1 MDPLY
6 TIDNTTPAFQLNW
19 SVSLFG
25 RGALP
30 PSSDWL
36 DQLRMVT
43 EPDGVRILEFRSMQA
58 NVGQFLVSTR
68 PQSSPSQIVRSLKGR
83 WQYLIRSHHPTAF
96 RRNYF
101 IGSVGESNCRVLD
114 QYIAGQTSKH
124 PMADPDVQSRLQSLQ
139 FHDAAVDLG
148 QTMTGNYGEFVYR
161 LQVVVENEGG
171 WNEIRESV
179 LTGSRAM
186 IIRAAAKKRWRLSR
200 IGMLSDHIHVLLGA
214 HVTESPASVALSL
227 MNNLAYGQ
235 GMKPMFRFSYY
246 VAAVGVAAQSLL
258 PPGQAR
264 RRAGSWRVRGV
275 AAQSS
280 SRWGKPNGDAESG
293 VWRRRLV

>member
-1 MDPLY
+1 MKPLY
-6 TIDNTTPAFQLNW
+6 TVDNTTLAFQLNW
-19 SVSLFG
+19 SVCLFG

-36 DQLRMVT
+36 DQLRTVA
-43 EPDGVRILEFRSMQA
+43 EPDGVRILEFRGTQA

-68 PQSSPSQIVRSLKGR
+68 PQLSPSQIVRSLKGR
-83 WQYLIRSHHPTAF
+83 WQYLLRTVCPSAF

-101 IGSVGESNCRVLD
+101 IGSVGEASCRVLD
-114 QYIAGQTSKH
+114 QYIDGQTSKH
-124 PMADPDVQSRLQSLQ
+124 SMADPDVQSRLQSLQ

-148 QTMTGNYGEFVYR
+148 QTMTGNYGQFVYG
-161 LQVVVENEGG
+161 LQVVVENESG

-179 LTGSRAM
+179 LTGSRDM

-214 HVTESPASVALSL
+214 DVTESPASVALSL

-235 GMKPMFRFSYY
+235 GMKPVFRYSYY
-246 VAAVGVAAQSLL
+246 VGTFG
-258 PPGQAR
+258 PYD
-264 RRAGSWRVRGV
+264 RG
-275 AAQSS
+275 AI
-280 SRWGKPNGDAESG
+280 
-293 VWRRRLV
+293 RLGL